1 MSMERMSGDKDNTQ
15 PRDGDSSIT
24 KHIKQNDQRLT
35 FEEIEQWREKITLF
49 VERNITERA
58 DPIKCNKCIDGR
70 PAIKGEECAEGKKPA
85 AFPGADLGV
94 AMLLLQEGMTAE
106 EVLHNVLDF
115 LQEHGAVFNYHSDTH
130 HEHDKK
136 GIIGCGHAN
145 AAYEKNE
152 YYAVKGDEQRK
163 LVELVKEL
171 TEKKDPRVSED
182 ILDGDHKEQAIL
194 IIDDPKESVRHYDP
208 QTGEQYFVYD
218 RLAHMEYIEKL
229 AEFLKKRG
237 YDIDSEQL
245 KKDAE
250 EQAMA
255 TLALLGSSQG
265 KPMFKVAIDI
275 DDIAILY
282 QGNAP
287 IPEEEK

>member
-1 MSMERMSGDKDNTQ
+1 MSIEMPNNNKDTN
-15 PRDGDSSIT
+15 PEKENDAVIT
-24 KHIKQNDQRLT
+24 KHIKDSEPLSL
-35 FEEIEQWREKITLF
+35 EEVEKARKEAEAF

-58 DPIKCNKCIDGR
+58 DPIQCNKCIDGR
-70 PAIKGEECAEGKKPA
+70 PAIKGEECEEGKKPA

-106 EVLHNVLDF
+106 EALKNVIDF
-115 LQEHGAVFNYHSDTH
+115 LQENGATFNYHSDTH
-130 HEHDKK
+130 HEHDKE

-145 AAYEKNE
+145 VAYEKNE
-152 YYAVKGDEQRK
+152 YYALRGGEQKK
-163 LVELVKEL
+163 LVELVQEL
-171 TEKKDPRVSED
+171 EKQGDPRVSED
-182 ILDGDHKEQAIL
+182 ILDGDHKEKAIL

-229 AEFLKKRG
+229 ADFLKEQG
-237 YDIDSEQL
+237 YKIDVNKL

-250 EQAMA
+250 DQAMA

-265 KPMFKVAIDI
+265 KPIFKVAMDI
-275 DDIAILY
+275 EGVAALY

-287 IPEEEK
+287 VPAEN

>member
-1 MSMERMSGDKDNTQ
+1 MEMPNNKDTNVGKENDAAITRYIKSSEPLSMEEVEKAR
-15 PRDGDSSIT
+15 
-24 KHIKQNDQRLT
+24 
-35 FEEIEQWREKITLF
+35 EEAQSF

-58 DPIKCNKCIDGR
+58 DPIQCNKCIDGR
-70 PAIKGEECAEGKKPA
+70 PAIKGEECAGEKKPA

-94 AMLLLQEGMTAE
+94 AMLLLQESMTAE
-106 EVLHNVLDF
+106 EALNNVLDF
-115 LQEHGAVFNYHSDTH
+115 LQENGATFNYHSDTH

-152 YYAVKGDEQRK
+152 YYAFRSDEQKK
-163 LVELVKEL
+163 LVELVQKLKEQGDL
-171 TEKKDPRVSED
+171 RVSED
-182 ILDGDHKEQAIL
+182 ILDGDHKEKAIL
-194 IIDDPKESVRHYDP
+194 IVDDPKESVQHDDP

-229 AEFLKKRG
+229 AEFLQKRG
-237 YDIDSEQL
+237 YEIDADKL

-250 EQAMA
+250 DQAMA

-265 KPMFKVAIDI
+265 KPIFKVAMDI
-275 DDIAILY
+275 EGVVVLY

-287 IPEEEK
+287 VPEDK